1 MRSISTRYKSWYGI
15 GYTIANQA
23 KLQFKFSPES
33 DKGGEQEPNLIPE
46 SSILERTTYLESG
59 ETLLSYYN
67 NEPFLKIIRELTQKA
82 KAANPNI
89 DTCGQAT
96 PEVIASFVRST
107 GCMEDIKFP
116 ESDGIFDVLNQ
127 MREDLES
134 EE

>member
-1 MRSISTRYKSWYGI
+1 ML
-15 GYTIANQA
+15 YTITNQT
-23 KLQFKFSPES
+23 KFQFKFSPES

-46 SSILERTTYLESG
+46 SSILERTTHLESG
-59 ETLLSYYN
+59 ETLVSYYN
-67 NEPFLKIIRELTQKA
+67 NEPFLKIIRELTQKT

-107 GCMEDIKFP
+107 GCMEDIEFP
-116 ESDGIFDVLNQ
+116 GSAGKNDTLGG
-127 MREDLES
+127 LEFEQAIDRVKADFTS